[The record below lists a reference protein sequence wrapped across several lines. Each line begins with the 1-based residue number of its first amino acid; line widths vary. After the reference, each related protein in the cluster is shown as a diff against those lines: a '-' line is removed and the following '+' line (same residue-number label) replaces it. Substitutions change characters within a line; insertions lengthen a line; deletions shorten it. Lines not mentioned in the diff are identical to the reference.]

1 MAARHRPFRESKVEK
16 DRREAKE
23 REEEKLALSKKALTQ
38 PYNVYDEWDKYKKD
52 YNVKI
57 PAGPAASMEFVLTST
72 TPGASGKELVSSA
85 EELRIELEDFAK
97 KVEDIKTLWNV
108 LRRRRRRMQL

>member
-52 YNVKI
+52 CNVKI
-57 PAGPAASMEFVLTST
+57 PAGPAASIST
-72 TPGASGKELVSSA
+72 GVRAHQHDSWGVRKGAREQCGGDITHCSGVCDESRGS
-85 EELRIELEDFAK
+85 
-97 KVEDIKTLWNV
+97 
-108 LRRRRRRMQL
+108 